1 MITRTV
7 QYIHT
12 YGTTFKRLRNFVN
25 KIRIALLKMTFA
37 TFKKKMEKIFI
48 LITKTNISCKS
59 RKSAH
64 YISS

>member
-7 QYIHT
+7 QYIYT

-37 TFKKKMEKIFI
+37 TFKKKWKKYLF
-48 LITKTNISCKS
+48 
-59 RKSAH
+59 
-64 YISS
+64 